1 MVKFK
6 KLWMFLFGIVIAFWL
21 NLQFT
26 NWLCLER
33 DHCNDGFS
41 QEEYRPSTP
50 IMSGDEISS
59 TDPIWSGSKIMW
71 DKGVWIIHL
80 PSVTDYNTELW
91 YFLALIKIAINWI
104 LGILASVALVYML
117 YCWFLVLSSWSDDK
131 NVSKGKKWIR
141 TAAVAIA
148 WIWLAWLIISAMIWF
163 IRVITKAN

>member
-1 MVKFK
+1 
-6 KLWMFLFGIVIAFWL
+6 MFLFGIILVLCF
-21 NLQFT
+21 NFQFT
-26 NWLCLER
+26 NWLPCLER
-33 DHCNDGFS
+33 GHCKEGWSFS
-41 QEEYRPSTP
+41 QEDYRPSTP
-50 IMSGDEISS
+50 KMSGDEISS

-163 IRVITKAN
+163 VRVITDAN

>member
-1 MVKFK
+1 
-6 KLWMFLFGIVIAFWL
+6 MFLFGIILVFWFS
-21 NLQFT
+21 LQFT

-41 QEEYRPSTP
+41 QGADRPSTP
-50 IMSGDEISS
+50 KMSGEKISD
-59 TDPIWSGSKIMW
+59 TDPISSWSKVMW
-71 DKGVWIIHL
+71 DKSVWILHL
-80 PSVTDYNTELW
+80 PEVTNYNTELW

-163 IRVITKAN
+163 VRVITDAN

>member
-1 MVKFK
+1 
-6 KLWMFLFGIVIAFWL
+6 MFLFGIILVFWFS
-21 NLQFT
+21 LQFT

-41 QEEYRPSTP
+41 QEDYRPSTP
-50 IMSGDEISS
+50 KMSGDEISGE
-59 TDPIWSGSKIMW
+59 DPISSGSKIMW
-71 DKGVWIIHL
+71 DKSVWIIHL
-80 PSVTDYNTELW
+80 PRVTDYNTELW

-163 IRVITKAN
+163 IRVITKAS